1 MYSMGSENLKN
12 RIHNIIKWMN
22 ENSFCKNIIEDD
34 KSGKIIKK
42 NVDAIDH
49 ICFSKSKWS
58 AFPVYPFSWND
69 NLYGIENILF
79 ENKIGFAWINK
90 FSEGSI
96 VSEHSDSE
104 KINEY
109 IDYRI
114 IMSMSDGKCL
124 FTSDHEYRLDEM
136 YQFSVFKPMEP
147 HSLIQEK
154 NDGYYLI
161 LDVYKEDLSIDDL
174 AIIYKYY
181 KERYIDDIPKTN
193 K

>member
-1 MYSMGSENLKN
+1 
-12 RIHNIIKWMN
+12 MN

-34 KSGKIIKK
+34 KDGKIIKK
-42 NVDAIDH
+42 DVDKIDR
-49 ICFSKSKWS
+49 ICFYKSKWS
-58 AFPVYPFSWND
+58 AFPVYPFSWGN
-69 NLYGIENILF
+69 NLYGIEEVLF
-79 ENKIGFAWINK
+79 KSEIGFAWINR
-90 FSEGSI
+90 FSEGS
-96 VSEHSDSE
+96 VVGEHSDSE

-114 IMSMSDGKCL
+114 IISMSDGKCL
-124 FTSDHEYRLDEM
+124 FTADHEYILDEM